1 MEEPGLRKVY
11 DRIKTGDEDNAQ
23 AIAEERRKRIATSL
37 RIRYDGYHTMQLYR
51 NEALEDG

>member
-37 RIRYDGYHTMQLYR
+37 RVGCGGFHTMALYR
-51 NEALEDG
+51 HEELEDG

>member
-51 NEALEDG
+51 HEALEDG

>member
-37 RIRYDGYHTMQLYR
+37 RIGCGGHNTMQFFR
-51 NEALEDG
+51 QEALEDG

>member
-1 MEEPGLRKVY
+1 MEEPGLRKIY

-37 RIRYDGYHTMQLYR
+37 RIGCGGHNTMQFFR
-51 NEALEDG
+51 HEELEDG

>member
-23 AIAEERRKRIATSL
+23 AITEERRKRIATSL
-37 RIRYDGYHTMQLYR
+37 RIGYAGYNTMQFFR
-51 NEALEDG
+51 REELEDG